1 MDIIKNHWEFFAGLI
16 AILAGAWG
24 RVKQLGSWLAS
35 VFVVT
40 CKADPDLARALQ
52 LFLEHKQAKPP
63 VSGQYSMDQFPIRA
77 ERAMRWVAY
86 RDWVLAPKFYFYGWR
101 PLRGATS
108 KVNQGTS
115 SEKTEYTFSFVRGTV
130 PWAELVER
138 AAEYYNVH
146 QHELTHSRWKTIRHC
161 IVHHHG
167 SAFLGIERDKDNKP
181 GTVYRS
187 VMTGW
192 DPNSKDILIG
202 RRPHELGSWSTAN
215 PQTLALSPELQ
226 RVSVEIDRFMNSREW
241 YEEHGLTWRRGFG
254 FRGDPGTGKTSFA
267 REQAQKHDLPV
278 HVMDLASMSNQELR
292 QEWKKALE
300 SAPCM
305 ILIEDIDAVFH
316 GRVNVSKGSALQGG
330 LTFDTLLNVVD
341 GIDRTPGVLLVI
353 STNHPEH
360 VDAAL
365 ARAGRIDR
373 WVDFPALGIAERRLI
388 ACRILGDTEL
398 AERVIR
404 ELGDVSGADVQE
416 ACTRLA
422 LERLFA
428 TPESDDEPER
438 PRLELV
444 REVPK

>member
-1 MDIIKNHWEFFAGLI
+1 MG
-16 AILAGAWG
+16 
-24 RVKQLGSWLAS
+24 
-35 VFVVT
+35 
-40 CKADPDLARALQ
+40 P
-52 LFLEHKQAKPP
+52 
-63 VSGQYSMDQFPIRA
+63 
-77 ERAMRWVAY
+77 
-86 RDWVLAPKFYFYGWR
+86 
-101 PLRGATS
+101 
-108 KVNQGTS
+108 
-115 SEKTEYTFSFVRGTV
+115 
-130 PWAELVER
+130 
-138 AAEYYNVH
+138 
-146 QHELTHSRWKTIRHC
+146 
-161 IVHHHG
+161 G
-167 SAFLGIERDKDNKP
+167 SASGSFSVAFVCTGNRF
-181 GTVYRS
+181 RS
-187 VMTGW
+187 VIAEAAFHVAT
-192 DPNSKDILIG
+192 D
-202 RRPHELGSWSTAN
+202 
-215 PQTLALSPELQ
+215 
-226 RVSVEIDRFMNSREW
+226 
-241 YEEHGLTWRRGFG
+241 
-254 FRGDPGTGKTSFA
+254 
-267 REQAQKHDLPV
+267 DLPV